1 MNKRMCAICALAAG
15 MLSAL
20 SVALLA
26 GCAQEDAPQNAV
38 TVTFRAEGEKDVV
51 LTTEYGG
58 SVTPPEVP
66 EKAGLEGWWDREE
79 FRGFR
84 RDTVVTAVY
93 ATEGLEYTLVESGG
107 KSYYAVSKGEMKEGV
122 RELRIPSVCRG
133 TEVKQIAAEGFS
145 ETAGLKT
152 VVLPEGITDIGKM
165 AFYKCS
171 QLETVNIPFGV
182 TKIGEFSFSFCESL
196 KAIDFPASVKSIGS
210 YAFIGCDALKEV
222 DIPDSVE
229 NLGSSVFN
237 QCEGLVRATLPD
249 GLTCISDALFSYCSS
264 LSEIE
269 IPAGVTSIGAL
280 AFLETALRT
289 VVLPENIT
297 RIEFATFWGCSALKT
312 VVLPESLTDIEE
324 SAFRDCILLK
334 TIELP
339 DGLKN
344 IGLKAFAECYS
355 IRSLTIPASVTEI
368 GSSAFAEWDASSDDL
383 CKGPRADARHG
394 LGKRL
399 FRKRHSRWNA

>member
-20 SVALLA
+20 SVALLT

-133 TEVKQIAAEGFS
+133 SKADRGR
-145 ETAGLKT
+145 
-152 VVLPEGITDIGKM
+152 GIQRNGGI
-165 AFYKCS
+165 
-171 QLETVNIPFGV
+171 E
-182 TKIGEFSFSFCESL
+182 
-196 KAIDFPASVKSIGS
+196 
-210 YAFIGCDALKEV
+210 
-222 DIPDSVE
+222 
-229 NLGSSVFN
+229 
-237 QCEGLVRATLPD
+237 D
-249 GLTCISDALFSYCSS
+249 GR
-264 LSEIE
+264 
-269 IPAGVTSIGAL
+269 PAGGHHRHRKNG
-280 AFLETALRT
+280 FL
-289 VVLPENIT
+289 
-297 RIEFATFWGCSALKT
+297 
-312 VVLPESLTDIEE
+312 
-324 SAFRDCILLK
+324 
-334 TIELP
+334 
-339 DGLKN
+339 
-344 IGLKAFAECYS
+344 
-355 IRSLTIPASVTEI
+355 
-368 GSSAFAEWDASSDDL
+368 
-383 CKGPRADARHG
+383 
-394 LGKRL
+394 
-399 FRKRHSRWNA
+399 